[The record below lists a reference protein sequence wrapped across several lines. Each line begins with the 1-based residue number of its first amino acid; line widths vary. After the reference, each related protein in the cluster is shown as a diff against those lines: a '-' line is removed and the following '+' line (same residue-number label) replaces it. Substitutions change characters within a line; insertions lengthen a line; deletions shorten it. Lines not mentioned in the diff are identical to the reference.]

1 MAQAKKSAKSTVKD
15 VKVEAQTKDVDDN
28 KVYGVLAY
36 IGILF
41 IVPLLAAPKSK
52 FAKFHA
58 NQGCVLFIAEVALSI
73 VAVIPILGWL
83 VWFFGSIAAL
93 VLAVMGIIGAAN
105 GKMAKLPLIGDIE
118 IIK

>member
-1 MAQAKKSAKSTVKD
+1 MAQAKKPAP
-15 VKVEAQTKDVDDN
+15 KVEANSKDVEDN
-28 KVYGVLAY
+28 KIYGILAY

-58 NQGCVLFIAEVALSI
+58 NQGCVLFIAEVALSV

-83 VWFFGSIAAL
+83 VWVFGSLACL
-93 VLAVMGIIGAAN
+93 VLAIMGIINAAN
-105 GKMAKLPLIGDIE
+105 GKMEKLPLVGDFE